1 MVNVYVYT
9 LVMETTLVHPDS
21 DLEFET
27 APASISIPLLDG
39 TPKSGSELT
48 FSGPAERSKPLED
61 ELYVF

>member
-1 MVNVYVYT
+1 
-9 LVMETTLVHPDS
+9 METTLVHPDS